1 MTGGSC
7 RSVRRRHMTEDDA
20 QPCRPPLRSTGSRSF
35 PARSKSSARGF
46 LLAKLPAEDQWRQII
61 YESNLERQTA
71 LLTLARNDVLNLWD
85 QPERV
90 AYVDHRGLKVHHVF
104 DYLLQFRNGRRLAIA
119 VKPDKDVER
128 LGFRQT
134 LERIRS
140 SLPLAFAH
148 DIALVTDRSLH
159 PAETQ
164 NAELLHMFRKMRD
177 DVADQVIADAIL
189 LRPGGC
195 SVADLCAATKLGAR
209 AFPAIVRAIY
219 TGAVRADVRER
230 ISGTTHLYC
239 PEHKR

>member
-1 MTGGSC
+1 MTVGTC
-7 RSVRRRHMTEDDA
+7 RSVRRRHMIDDDA
-20 QPCRPPLRSTGSRSF
+20 QPCRPPLRSTGLRSF

-71 LLTLARNDVLNLWD
+71 LLTLARTDVWNLWD

-90 AYVDHRGLKVHHVF
+90 AYVDHRGLTAHHVF
-104 DYLLQFRNGRRLAIA
+104 DYLVQFNDGRRVAIA

-128 LGFRQT
+128 LGFRRT
-134 LERIRS
+134 LERIRA

-148 DIALVTDRSLH
+148 DIALVTDRNLH

-164 NAELLHMFRKMRD
+164 NAELLHMFRKAPD
-177 DVADQVIADAIL
+177 DVADQIIAGAIL
-189 LRPGGC
+189 LKPDGC
-195 SVADLCAATKLGAR
+195 SVADLCAATKLGPR

-219 TGAVRADVRER
+219 AGVVRADVRER
-230 ISGTTHLYC
+230 ISGATHLYC
-239 PEHKR
+239 PEDKR